1 MAACCADI
9 VKIHKIAGFFVVGDA
24 GDSTDK
30 LNFY

>member
-1 MAACCADI
+1 M
-9 VKIHKIAGFFVVGDA
+9 AGFFVVGDA